1 MPVSPAEDIHVDLS
15 EMNHTELVMLARWIG
30 LTGITRAIPRTV
42 LIRAISNFEQIEFK
56 NPVDQYRKMMSGWL
70 RLHWKRLQ
78 MQAYSKVCP
87 NCDRCSD
94 MRALDCYLINRSQIK
109 S

>member
-1 MPVSPAEDIHVDLS
+1 MPAAAEEVQINLE
-15 EMNHTELVMLARWIG
+15 EMNQSELVMLARWIG

-42 LIRAISNFEQIEFK
+42 LITAISNFENIEFK
-56 NPVDQYRKMMSGWL
+56 NPVDNYRKMMSGWL

-87 NCDRCSD
+87 NCERCSD